1 MADLLLL
8 ENSTTVMFLL
18 SSGICF
24 LLWVVFKKVF
34 FQPKGHPPAV
44 PGFPVIGNLHQL
56 KAKKPHLTFARWA
69 ETYGPVYTIRTG
81 ALSLVVLNSTEVA
94 KEAMV
99 TKFSSISTR
108 KLPSALKILTGG
120 KTMVAMSDYGEEHK
134 LFKKCLLTSI
144 LGANAQKRLR
154 PNRDSMIEN
163 MIKSLHGEVRAN
175 PGGAVNLRAIFKNE
189 LFSLALKQAL
199 GEDIDSIYVE
209 ELGLEL
215 SRWEIFRALVD
226 DPMMGAIEVDWRDFF
241 PYLSWVPNRRAE
253 SKIREMDRRRTAVMK
268 ALIERQKKRM
278 AAGEGTDSYLSALL
292 NEDETLTE
300 KQVRMLVWESIIETS
315 DTTMVTTEWAMF
327 ELAKNPQY
335 QDYLYQEIEKVCGG
349 ETIKEENLQ
358 QLPYLNAVFHETLRR
373 HTPVPVVPLRYIH
386 EDTQIGGYNIPAGTQ
401 VAINI
406 YACNTDKNEW
416 EEPEEWKPER
426 FLDEKYEATDLYKT
440 MAFGAGRRMCAG
452 SLQAMLIACKS
463 IGRFV
468 QEFQWKLCE
477 GEEENVDTVVLT
489 THKLHPMKA
498 IITPRV

>member
-8 ENSTTVMFLL
+8 QNSTTAMFLL
-18 SSGICF
+18 SSGLCF
-24 LLWVVFKKVF
+24 LLWVVFKKTVDLCL
-34 FQPKGHPPAV
+34 AV

-81 ALSLVVLNSTEVA
+81 ALSVVVLNSTEVA
-94 KEAMV
+94 KEAGKMTRPAMV

-108 KLPSALKILTGG
+108 KLPNALKILTGG

-134 LFKKCLLTSI
+134 MFKKCLLTSI

-163 MIKSLHGEVRAN
+163 MIKSLHDEVRAN

-253 SKIREMDRRRTAVMK
+253 SRIREMDRRRTAVMK

-278 AAGEGTDSYLSALL
+278 AAGEGADSYLSVLL
-292 NEDETLTE
+292 NEAETLTE

-373 HTPVPVVPLRYIH
+373 HTPVPVVPLSYYLCN
-386 EDTQIGGYNIPAGTQ
+386 GGSQ

-426 FLDEKYEATDLYKT
+426 FLDEKYEAMDLYKT

-452 SLQAMLIACKS
+452 SLQAMLIACTS

-498 IITPRV
+498 IITPRI